1 LLACSLKCEIIN
13 LMKKVTRYVF
23 TFSLVAA
30 MSVLT
35 VLALR
40 DKATLFAGG
49 DAVTYTTKI
58 DVYNCKDLP
67 EDGTTGTSESTSNL
81 WLQLYGVGST
91 RRYNVTGKGSGL
103 QTFYITDW
111 VEERGRF
118 RNFDAG
124 GYFYNTS
131 PLHSLVSLT
140 IRYAVLES
148 PTFIDQPHASDG
160 SVIWPAPC
168 RIYFS
173 SYLNSSGDLSGPQEV
188 TSFYEDN
195 FQDGSTAGM
204 SPYYYNLTYSVPSGS
219 YMNYAKVVASSA
231 CVVSYII
238 YTYTC
243 ISNEASAVSSEGATA
258 DTGSVASGQPLTFSL
273 PTT

>member
-1 LLACSLKCEIIN
+1 
-13 LMKKVTRYVF
+13 MKKVTRYVF

-49 DAVTYTTKI
+49 DAVTYTTKVDI
-58 DVYNCKDLP
+58 YNCKGLP
-67 EDGTTGTSESTSNL
+67 EDGTEGTCECTSTL
-81 WLQLYGVGST
+81 WGQLYGYGT
-91 RRYNVTGKGSGL
+91 NQRYNVTGKGSGL
-103 QTFYITDW
+103 HTFSIADW

-131 PLHSLVSLT
+131 PLHSLVSIT
-140 IRYAVLES
+140 IRYAVN
-148 PTFIDQPHASDG
+148 DNPHWASKD
-160 SVIWPAPC
+160 SSNNPIWPNPC
-168 RIYFS
+168 RVYFS
-173 SYLNSSGDLSGPQEV
+173 TGFYSLTDDLMDPVEV

-195 FQDGSTAGM
+195 FEDGSTALM
-204 SPYYYNLTYSVPSGS
+204 PPFYYNLTYSVPSGS

-231 CVVSYII
+231 CVVSYIT

-243 ISNEASAVSSEGATA
+243 IDNDAH
-258 DTGSVASGQPLTFSL
+258 PLTSDAGLTVATDSGGVTAQPASDLSGISFPPLS
-273 PTT
+273 